1 MEIAYRNYAQ
11 TVFEMLRQI
20 CFAVYLPAAKPF
32 KRMHSS
38 ARSQTAQEQHL
49 REVMDRHGNRILRLA
64 YSYVH
69 NMQDA
74 EEILQDTL
82 IKLLDSA
89 PDFESEEHEKA
100 WLIRVAANLS
110 KNRIE
115 YNKLRDTDELN
126 DELVA
131 EQRDDLTFV
140 WEADKPASEEVI
152 KIHNIP
158 VLVYALDVA
167 LTGEPGIKALQ
178 DFLRPEFL
186 GRVDE
191 VVVFSPLTEEN
202 YADIAKLQLADTVKA
217 LGENGITLEIDDSAY
232 KYIAKK
238 SHGGKYG
245 GRDILRVIREE
256 VEDNIANLI
265 IDAEEN
271 TPAKI
276 LLSADDNGISVR
288 QGEIRSMIVVRDVQI
303 HVPLLQD
310 AVLAAVN
317 QAGAQVSVDLLKVLL
332 TAGEVG
338 TVDGLLSLVR
348 MLQGRA
354 ADLHLRCRDARLIPL
369 HRGL

>member
-82 IKLLDSA
+82 IKMLDSA

-140 WEADKPASEEVI
+140 WEAVKELPDNYREVI
-152 KIHNIP
+152 HLFYEEGYQTDEIAEILGETGANIRTR
-158 VLVYALDVA
+158 LKRA
-167 LTGEPGIKALQ
+167 
-178 DFLRPEFL
+178 R
-186 GRVDE
+186 
-191 VVVFSPLTEEN
+191 
-202 YADIAKLQLADTVKA
+202 AKLKEILKEEYDF
-217 LGENGITLEIDDSAY
+217 GE
-232 KYIAKK
+232 
-238 SHGGKYG
+238 
-245 GRDILRVIREE
+245 
-256 VEDNIANLI
+256 
-265 IDAEEN
+265 
-271 TPAKI
+271 
-276 LLSADDNGISVR
+276 
-288 QGEIRSMIVVRDVQI
+288 
-303 HVPLLQD
+303 
-310 AVLAAVN
+310 
-317 QAGAQVSVDLLKVLL
+317 QV
-332 TAGEVG
+332 
-338 TVDGLLSLVR
+338 
-348 MLQGRA
+348 
-354 ADLHLRCRDARLIPL
+354 
-369 HRGL
+369 

>member
-140 WEADKPASEEVI
+140 WEAVKKLPDNYREVI
-152 KIHNIP
+152 HLFYEEGYQTDEIAEILGETGANIRTR
-158 VLVYALDVA
+158 LKRA
-167 LTGEPGIKALQ
+167 
-178 DFLRPEFL
+178 R
-186 GRVDE
+186 
-191 VVVFSPLTEEN
+191 
-202 YADIAKLQLADTVKA
+202 AKLKEILKEEYDF
-217 LGENGITLEIDDSAY
+217 GE
-232 KYIAKK
+232 
-238 SHGGKYG
+238 
-245 GRDILRVIREE
+245 
-256 VEDNIANLI
+256 
-265 IDAEEN
+265 
-271 TPAKI
+271 
-276 LLSADDNGISVR
+276 
-288 QGEIRSMIVVRDVQI
+288 
-303 HVPLLQD
+303 
-310 AVLAAVN
+310 
-317 QAGAQVSVDLLKVLL
+317 QV
-332 TAGEVG
+332 
-338 TVDGLLSLVR
+338 
-348 MLQGRA
+348 
-354 ADLHLRCRDARLIPL
+354 
-369 HRGL
+369 